1 MAERAGPGRR
11 TLLRVPAP
19 LRRPAFRR
27 VWAGMSVSYGGDR
40 LQQLAQGW
48 LVATLTG
55 SAVGVGLIT
64 ALGSLPLL
72 LLPLG
77 GVIAEQID
85 RRRLLLVAQ
94 LVGATTTLS
103 VAALIVGGQIVA
115 WHIYAWAFV
124 NGALT
129 LVARPAYKVVLT
141 EVVPAQEVRAAV
153 AINAMTE
160 TGALVAVNAAGS
172 MLLAVL
178 GLPIAFVLNTAS
190 YLVAAGTLWSVPG
203 VGALPAGSVGG
214 LRLSG
219 VLVDLRDG
227 VAYLRRTPALIRP
240 LLLTFAMILAAGP
253 VLGLLP
259 AIVQARGGS
268 IVEVGLLSAAVSVGS
283 FGGAIFA
290 GTREP
295 GFRPARTYALFGM
308 VAAVAVGLF
317 ALVPTGIVAALA
329 LGAIGFVAFAE
340 AVWNTSRIRQ
350 EASPAFQARLQALT
364 SMAFTLGFAL
374 GTLWA
379 GAALDRWGIGTLA
392 GGAAVLALCCGAVLA
407 VPRLPRTAAEGGG

>member
-1 MAERAGPGRR
+1 MP
-11 TLLRVPAP
+11 TP
-19 LRRPAFRR
+19 LRRRAFRR
-27 VWAGMSVSYGGDR
+27 VWAGMSMSYGGDR
-40 LQQLAQGW
+40 LQHLAQGW

-85 RRRLLLVAQ
+85 RRRLLLIAQ
-94 LVGATTTLS
+94 LIGATTTLA
-103 VAALIVGGQIVA
+103 VAALIIGGQIVA

-124 NGALT
+124 NSALT

-153 AINAMTE
+153 AINSMTE

-172 MLLAVL
+172 MLLEVV

-190 YLVAAGTLWSVPG
+190 YLVAAGTLWSVPEL
-203 VGALPAGSVGG
+203 GALSAGMIGR
-214 LRLSG
+214 LRLG
-219 VLVDLRDG
+219 DVLAELRAG
-227 VAYLRRTPALIRP
+227 LAYLWRTPALLRP

-253 VLGLLP
+253 ALGLLP

-268 IVEVGLLSAAVSVGS
+268 IVELGLLSAAVSLGS

-295 GFRPARTYALFGM
+295 GLRPVRVYALFGI

-329 LGAIGFVAFAE
+329 LAAVGFVAFAE

-379 GAALDRWGIGTLA
+379 GAALDRWGIGGLA
-392 GGAAVLALCCGAVLA
+392 GGAAVLAVGGGVVLA
-407 VPRLPRTAAEGGG
+407 APCLPRTASHSR